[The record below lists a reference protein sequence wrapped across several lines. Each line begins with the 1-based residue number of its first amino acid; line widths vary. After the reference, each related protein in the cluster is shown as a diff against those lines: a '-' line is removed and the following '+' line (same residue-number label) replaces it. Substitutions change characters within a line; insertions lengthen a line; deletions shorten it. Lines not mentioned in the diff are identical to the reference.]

1 MIEDKQLLGNYS
13 SRQLPK
19 AVLASPIMPTQ
30 NTFEH
35 ESSYYTIFENS
46 LNAIVIINRDAIV
59 LEANPTIGALLGYAP
74 KELVGRSCWDFI
86 CKKHLI
92 PAKKT
97 WKSFLENNKP
107 HEGMVSFNNRDG
119 KALYGE
125 YRIVSTSPSQNRFA
139 FMLRD
144 ITAKRHIEHK
154 LQHSEAR
161 YQRLTSIYPV
171 GIFHTD
177 TLGRDLYIN
186 EKAEQIMDISF
197 DDAMG
202 FGWEKNL
209 HPEDAALV
217 KNTWYNSVRTGK
229 NINLEYRFLHH
240 DDTVVWVKAESEP
253 ERDTKGQ
260 IIGYVGTLTDIT
272 KLHEAEEKLRETQI
286 EIAHYARVNAI
297 GEMASGIAHELNQ
310 PLTVIANY
318 ANGCIRRL
326 QNTEINPEIVGSIR
340 LIAEQAERA
349 GAIIHHLKDFLRKGT
364 PGNVA
369 CDLNQCV
376 KNVISIMQSMAKN
389 FNISL
394 QSLLDPS
401 LPIIAADD
409 ISIEQVLV
417 NLISNAIEAL
427 AELEQTEKHV
437 LVSSYRQN
445 NSVVLTVEDNGT
457 GVPESISEK
466 IFTPFVTTKTH
477 GMGIGLSLSKNL
489 LERHNGNLTYE
500 HLPNGGAKF
509 IIALPNLHK
518 PNKGGEPSVKK

>member
-1 MIEDKQLLGNYS
+1 MNT
-13 SRQLPK
+13 PK
-19 AVLASPIMPTQ
+19 TAAQ
-30 NTFEH
+30 

-46 LNAIVIINRDAIV
+46 LNAIVIIDRNAVV
-59 LEANPTIGALLGYAP
+59 LEANQTVGTLLGYAP
-74 KELVGRSCWDFI
+74 KELVGRSCWDFV
-86 CKKHLI
+86 CKKHLA
-92 PAKKT
+92 PAKKS
-97 WKSFLENNKP
+97 WQSFLEYNQP
-107 HEGMVSFNNRDG
+107 HEGMVSFNHRDG
-119 KALYGE
+119 KALYAE
-125 YRIVSTSPSQNRFA
+125 YRIVSTDTDRNRYA

-144 ITAKRHIEHK
+144 ITARRHIEHK

-186 EKAEQIMDISF
+186 EKAEQIMDITF
-197 DDAMG
+197 DGAMG

-253 ERDTKGQ
+253 ERDAKGQ

-272 KLHEAEEKLRETQI
+272 KLHEAEARLRETQI

-326 QNTEINPEIVGSIR
+326 QNTDVSSEIVGSIR
-340 LIAEQAERA
+340 QIAEQAERA

-364 PGNVA
+364 PGTVA

-394 QSLLDPS
+394 QNLLDPN
-401 LPIIAADD
+401 LPIVAADD

-427 AELEQTEKHV
+427 AELEQDEKRV
-437 LVSSYRQN
+437 LISSYQQS

-457 GVPESISEK
+457 GVPDTIVEK
-466 IFTPFVTTKTH
+466 MFTPFMTTKTQ

-489 LERHNGNLTYE
+489 LERHNAHLTYE

-509 IIALPNLHK
+509 IITLPNQQKLK
-518 PNKGGEPSVKK
+518 